1 MSFRCLNS
9 FCNDAPG
16 NSSCRGDAA
25 NVAGSKGTVEHDNT
39 STLSAMHVC
48 KRLFKCHHTISRQNG
63 GQTGS
68 TIAHKHTLPQGATC
82 YSVACLLSAIQ
93 PNSNAIRKASRAP
106 ITGTRCRHCTHVLTR
121 VVHSQ
126 TGSHAPTRIFPAAA
140 QLQGVTLQV
149 VQYLTLVTLARASFH
164 FFATY
169 VFCYFR
175 AVLPLTNPQYDWC
188 RAKQGKRRLQLCD
201 RSPFIRT
208 QRRFAGFV
216 GWWQCQVN
224 SRLHQG
230 ECRRT
235 SVRPMGC

>member
-1 MSFRCLNS
+1 MPS
-9 FCNDAPG
+9 
-16 NSSCRGDAA
+16 
-25 NVAGSKGTVEHDNT
+25 HDLT
-39 STLSAMHVC
+39 PE
-48 KRLFKCHHTISRQNG
+48 R

-68 TIAHKHTLPQGATC
+68 TIALKHTLPQGATC

-164 FFATY
+164 PFAT
-169 VFCYFR
+169 
-175 AVLPLTNPQYDWC
+175 L
-188 RAKQGKRRLQLCD
+188 RLLLLSS
-201 RSPFIRT
+201 RSST
-208 QRRFAGFV
+208 YAFAI
-216 GWWQCQVN
+216 
-224 SRLHQG
+224 
-230 ECRRT
+230 
-235 SVRPMGC
+235 

>member
-93 PNSNAIRKASRAP
+93 PNSNAIRKASRVP
-106 ITGTRCRHCTHVLTR
+106 ITGTRCRHCTHVLTH

-126 TGSHAPTRIFPAAA
+126 TGSHAPSRIIPSCSPAARCDSSGGTIPHFGDSCTR
-140 QLQGVTLQV
+140 QLSSLRNPTSSVTFEPFFHLRIRNMTGAEPSRVSV
-149 VQYLTLVTLARASFH
+149 VYSCAIDHLLSGRSGGLLA
-164 FFATY
+164 
-169 VFCYFR
+169 
-175 AVLPLTNPQYDWC
+175 L
-188 RAKQGKRRLQLCD
+188 
-201 RSPFIRT
+201 
-208 QRRFAGFV
+208 
-216 GWWQCQVN
+216 
-224 SRLHQG
+224 
-230 ECRRT
+230 
-235 SVRPMGC
+235 